1 MSKKEYQ
8 PRNKMNKRLRNM
20 FKVMCIAL
28 VVAALLYLINTIFL
42 TSSSTKIDMQ
52 DVQLTQLDA
61 LEGNINEGDP
71 IAIIT
76 TNLGEIRAV
85 LYPEE
90 APNTVQSFIDL
101 AESGYYDNSYVF
113 RVQEDTY
120 FAGGSYDRE
129 GNLNEDTFSEE
140 AETIKQEVTSNLWPF
155 KGAFCSL
162 SSKSNCSG
170 SRFMVLNSITF
181 DEETTSELL
190 AIDEDTRLA
199 DAFIEYGGIPNFS
212 QQMTIFAQT
221 YQGFDVIDKICS
233 QEVEDEDT
241 LIPSGDIIIEKI
253 EISTYHKDDSIGD
266 SGK

>member
-8 PRNKMNKRLRNM
+8 PTSKMSKRMKNM
-20 FKVMCIAL
+20 FKLMCVAL
-28 VVAALLYLINTIFL
+28 MVAALLYLINTIFF
-42 TSSSTKIDMQ
+42 TSSSTKIDMK

-61 LEGNINEGDP
+61 LQDNLNEGDP

-85 LYPEE
+85 LYPKE

-101 AESGYYDNSYVF
+101 ANSGYYDNTYIF

-120 FAGGSYDRE
+120 FAGGSYDKE
-129 GNLNEDTFSEE
+129 GNLNEQTFSEE
-140 AETIKQEVTSNLWPF
+140 TETIKKEVTSNLWPF

-162 SSKSNCSG
+162 SSKKNCSG
-170 SRFMVLNSITF
+170 SRFMVLDSITF
-181 DEETTSELL
+181 DDETKKQLL
-190 AIDEDTRLA
+190 ATDDDTRLA
-199 DAFIEYGGIPNFS
+199 DAFIQYGGIPNFS

-241 LIPSGDIIIEKI
+241 LTPTGDIIIEKI
-253 EISTYHKDDSIGD
+253 EISTYQKDSAIGE
-266 SGK
+266 S